1 MVKKIFLID
10 GGMGQELIHRS
21 KKKPDSLW
29 SATVLLDEYDL
40 VVELHKD
47 FIKAGANAIT
57 LNSYSITPHRLE
69 KHNLTDMFI
78 TLQQKAIAAAK
89 DAINQIETDI
99 KIKILGSLPP
109 LIASYQ
115 KTIGLDK
122 NDALEAYKKIVD
134 IQERNVDVFLCET
147 VSSIE
152 EALIVSEVALQSQ
165 KPVWLSFSVDEDNGG
180 LLRSG
185 EKLNDA
191 LKEFDKSKIDAFL
204 VNCSP
209 PEAIDKAVNIMKSYS
224 KPFGALANGFE
235 TTKPLFPG
243 ENVSV
248 LNKRD
253 DFNETKFVDSVV
265 SNIENNASIVGG
277 CCEVSPDYISA
288 IHKRILNLNYTIT
301 NEIGGF

>member
-1 MVKKIFLID
+1 MVKKLFLID

-29 SATVLLDEYDL
+29 SARVLLDEYDL

-134 IQERNVDVFLCET
+134 IQVRNVDVFLCET

-152 EALIVSEVALQSQ
+152 EALQH
-165 KPVWLSFSVDEDNGG
+165 VW
-180 LLRSG
+180 
-185 EKLNDA
+185 
-191 LKEFDKSKIDAFL
+191 
-204 VNCSP
+204 
-209 PEAIDKAVNIMKSYS
+209 
-224 KPFGALANGFE
+224 
-235 TTKPLFPG
+235 
-243 ENVSV
+243 
-248 LNKRD
+248 D
-253 DFNETKFVDSVV
+253 D
-265 SNIENNASIVGG
+265 
-277 CCEVSPDYISA
+277 
-288 IHKRILNLNYTIT
+288 IL
-301 NEIGGF
+301 

>member
-1 MVKKIFLID
+1 MDNKIFLLD

-21 KKKPDSLW
+21 KKNPDNLW
-29 SATVLLDEYDL
+29 SARVLLDEYDL
-40 VVELHKD
+40 VVQLHKD
-47 FIKAGANAIT
+47 FIEAGANAIT
-57 LNSYSITPHRLE
+57 LNSYSITPHRL
-69 KHNLTDMFI
+69 KKNNLENMFL

-89 DAINQIETDI
+89 EAIKKIETDKRI
-99 KIKILGSLPP
+99 KIIGSLPP

-115 KTIGLDK
+115 KTIGLSK
-122 NDALEAYKKIVD
+122 NEATETYKKIID
-134 IQERNVDVFLCET
+134 IQERNIDIFLCET

-152 EALIVSEVALQSQ
+152 EALIVSEVALQSE
-165 KPVWLSFSVDEDNGG
+165 KPVWLSFSVDEDNGAF
-180 LLRSG
+180 LRSG

-248 LNKRD
+248 LKKRN
-253 DFNETKFVDSVV
+253 DFNETKFVDSVI
-265 SNIENNASIVGG
+265 SNIDNNASIVGG
-277 CCEVSPDYISA
+277 CCEVNPDYISA
-288 IHKRILNLNYTIT
+288 IHKRILDLNYTIT
-301 NEIGGF
+301 NEIGGC

>member
-1 MVKKIFLID
+1 MFL
-10 GGMGQELIHRS
+10 
-21 KKKPDSLW
+21 
-29 SATVLLDEYDL
+29 
-40 VVELHKD
+40 
-47 FIKAGANAIT
+47 
-57 LNSYSITPHRLE
+57 
-69 KHNLTDMFI
+69 

-89 DAINQIETDI
+89 DALNQIETDV

-122 NDALEAYKKIVD
+122 NEALESYKKIVD
-134 IQERNVDVFLCET
+134 IQERHIDVFLCET
-147 VSSIE
+147 VCSIE

-165 KPVWLSFSVDEDNGG
+165 KPVWLSFSVDEDNGE

-204 VNCSP
+204 INCSP
-209 PEAIDKAVNIMKSYS
+209 PEAIEKAINIMKSYS

-248 LNKRD
+248 LKKRD
-253 DFNETKFVDSVV
+253 DFNEIKFVDSVI

-288 IHKRILNLNYTIT
+288 IHKRISNLNYTIT
-301 NEIGGF
+301 NEIGGC